1 MNKPDPYVVLSVGK
15 KSEQTAVQMRTD
27 SPVWEQGFTFLVA
40 NPGNDT
46 LHVRIIDQKTEK
58 ELGTFTYV
66 LSGLLE
72 QTSLE
77 VGSQPFQLA
86 KSGAESKITM
96 SMCLRILKNTS
107 FATEAPLA
115 ITPPIVSPIDDNF
128 SRTSS
133 VRHTGSEESPLL
145 SALRKQD
152 SRVSRQSNDTDS
164 GMIADEHVLASSS
177 VTQLSSSPI
186 GSDSSSEIGES
197 LLIHRTP
204 SVTSSAGSAG
214 LGRIQLTL
222 RYSAQR
228 QRLIVI
234 IHKIM

>member
-1 MNKPDPYVVLSVGK
+1 MNKPDPYLVLSVGK

-58 ELGTFTYV
+58 ELGTFTYA

-96 SMCLRILKNTS
+96 SMCLRILKNTA
-107 FATEAPLA
+107 FATEAPQV
-115 ITPPIVSPIDDNF
+115 TPPLTSNIDDNF

-133 VRHTGSEESPLL
+133 VRQTGSEESPLL

-197 LLIHRTP
+197 HLIHRTP

>member
-1 MNKPDPYVVLSVGK
+1 MGK

-58 ELGTFTYV
+58 ELGNFTYV

-72 QTSLE
+72 QNSLE
-77 VGSQPFQLA
+77 IGTQPFQLA
-86 KSGAESKITM
+86 KSGAESKVTM

-107 FATEAPLA
+107 FATELV
-115 ITPPIVSPIDDNF
+115 TPPITSPSDDNF
-128 SRTSS
+128 ARTGS
-133 VRHTGSEESPLL
+133 VRLAGSEESPLL

-164 GMIADEHVLASSS
+164 GMIADEHLLASSS

-197 LLIHRTP
+197 HLIHRTP